1 MKVAIIDIDGCLSDY
16 PNSLFLNY
24 KKKTYKDF
32 NSKEE
37 ILNTYGKPFYNQ
49 IKNQYRESDIK
60 LDYIIKKDAV
70 KTIEFLKK
78 RGFII
83 NIVTSRPFLVKNVR
97 NTETW
102 LKKNQVYYDQL
113 FFIKSKGS
121 LIVSCFRD
129 EEIIIIDDDYN
140 GLIDYIGKPN
150 ITLFKFGKHNR
161 IFSSINH
168 IKEWKEIHKFLT

>member
-1 MKVAIIDIDGCLSDY
+1 MKVAIIDIDGCLSEY
-16 PNSLFLNY
+16 PNSLFFKFI

-102 LKKNQVYYDQL
+102 LKKIKFIMTS

-140 GLIDYIGKPN
+140 GLIDYIGSLILLFLN
-150 ITLFKFGKHNR
+150 LENIIEYFLLLITLKNGKKF
-161 IFSSINH
+161 ISF
-168 IKEWKEIHKFLT
+168 